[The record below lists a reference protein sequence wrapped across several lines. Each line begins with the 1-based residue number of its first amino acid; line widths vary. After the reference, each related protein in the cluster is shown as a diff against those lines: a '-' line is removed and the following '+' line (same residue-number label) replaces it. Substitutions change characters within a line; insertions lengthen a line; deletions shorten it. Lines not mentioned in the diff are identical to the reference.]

1 MKFYDVL
8 PKLLAEPPTR
18 AARSGWNGKGMWIA
32 YTPAGVLRGDAR
44 VAPRDGEERVPP
56 PGASSAAL
64 GHFSAPVTVL
74 GHMDMRTAD
83 GCLLLGWLASQT
95 DLAADDWYILD
106 EPVAS
111 ASPASE
117 PGAS

>member
-8 PKLLAEPPTR
+8 PRLLAEPPTR

-32 YTPAGVLRGDAR
+32 YTPAGVLHGDDRAVPSPR
-44 VAPRDGEERVPP
+44 AP
-56 PGASSAAL
+56 SAAL
-64 GHFSAPVTVL
+64 RHFSAPVTVL

-106 EPVAS
+106 EVPGDAE
-111 ASPASE
+111 PGASE